1 MPRKVA
7 IANQKGGVGKSTTA
21 INLSSCLAMSGHR
34 VLLVDMDPQGNSTS
48 GLGLDKKQIERCIYD
63 VLLGASSLKSAI
75 RSTCVQNL
83 DLVPATL
90 RLAGAEIELISVI
103 SREYRLDKCLRGLNS
118 DYEYIFMDCPPSL
131 GLLTVNSL
139 TAADG
144 VLIPIQ
150 CEYYALEGLTQL
162 MDVVRLVRENLN
174 VSLKIEGILLTMF
187 DARVKLSSLVADEVK
202 AFFKDEVFKTIIPRN
217 IKLTESP
224 SFGKP
229 IILYDRNSR
238 GSEAYLK
245 LAKEVIERAE
255 KGFRKRTRGT
265 YSRKGRGR

>member
-1 MPRKVA
+1 VPRKVA

-21 INLSSCLAMSGHR
+21 INLSSCLAMAGRR

-48 GLGLDKKQIERCIYD
+48 GLGLDKKEIERCIYD
-63 VLLGASSLKSAI
+63 VLLGTASLESVI
-75 RSTCVQNL
+75 MPTCVENL

-90 RLAGAEIELISVI
+90 RLAGAEVELISAM
-103 SREYRLDKCLRGLNS
+103 SREYRLDRCLRDLNS
-118 DYEYIFMDCPPSL
+118 EYEYIFMDCPPSL

-162 MDVVRLVRENLN
+162 MDVIRLVKDNLN
-174 VSLKIEGILLTMF
+174 SSLDIEGILLTMY
-187 DARVKLSSLVADEVK
+187 DARVKLSSLVAEEVRT
-202 AFFKDEVFKTIIPRN
+202 FFKGEVLETMIPRN

-238 GSEAYLK
+238 GSEAYQK
-245 LAKEVIERAE
+245 LAKEVMKRAQ
-255 KGFRKRTRGT
+255 KGSGKGTGRTH
-265 YSRKGRGR
+265 SRKGENS